1 MYLTHNKGKTV
12 AAERFIRTWNSKIY
26 DFSVKKCVYL
36 IDKLDDIVNK
46 YNNTDHSRIKIKSI
60 DLKWSTCI
68 GFDIENNAKDTKCK
82 VQDHVRISRYKAFLQ
97 KVTFQIGL
105 KKFSWLKKVKTT
117 MPWTYVVSDHNDEE
131 IVATF
136 YKKELQKPNQKQF
149 KLKK

>member
-1 MYLTHNKGKTV
+1 M
-12 AAERFIRTWNSKIY
+12 
-26 DFSVKKCVYL
+26 
-36 IDKLDDIVNK
+36 
-46 YNNTDHSRIKIKSI
+46 KSI
-60 DLKWSTCI
+60 DLKWNTCI
-68 GFDIENNAKDTKCK
+68 GFDIENNDKDTKFK
-82 VQDHVRISRYKAFLQ
+82 VQDPVRISRYKAFLQ

-105 KKFSWLKKVKTT
+105 KKFSCLKKVKTT